1 MTETT
6 KKTRRTKEQIL
17 GDMVKKHEEMTNKSE
32 QKLVEYALK
41 HNLYLSLG
49 EYGGGRT
56 LLLENNHWSG
66 KDRGE
71 WLYSSETC

>member
-6 KKTRRTKEQIL
+6 KKTRRTEQEIL
-17 GDMVKKHEEMTNKSE
+17 GEMIKKHEEIVDKSE

-41 HNLYLSLG
+41 HNLRLYLG
-49 EYGGGRT
+49 NYGNGKT
-56 LLLENNHWSG
+56 LLLEDNDWAG
-66 KDRGE
+66 KERGE